1 MVCMLSFYKAYR
13 FLCRIFIFKI
23 GTQEVNHLNI
33 KEQLYNLIFEALKE
47 AISAGELPE
56 AEYPVI
62 KIEYPKEAK
71 FGDYS
76 TPVALESA
84 RLIKR
89 SPLEIGE
96 ILKKHLLKIDGL
108 IGEIEIVKPG
118 FINIFISLSYL
129 KKITLDIIVKGEE
142 YGRRVKQNPLKYN
155 IEFVSANPTGPL
167 NVVSARAAAI
177 GDTISNLVE
186 ANGDYVDRE
195 FYVNDFGNQ
204 VNLLGQSVLSRI
216 RELRG
221 ESTAFPDDG
230 YHGGYIKDIAEWIIQ
245 NHAPEFDALADEE
258 GRVEFSASKA
268 VEYNVASQQ
277 RDLSSFNVNFK
288 TWFREST
295 LHKEGDVDKAYRKLE
310 SGDFIFTEDNKKF
323 FRSTQFGDD
332 KDRVVVRDDGR
343 PTYLMADITYHY
355 DKIKRGYDRIIDIWG
370 PDHHGYIA
378 RLSGA
383 VQALG
388 LEKEKFRVLISQ
400 QVNLIM
406 DGESVKMSKRL
417 GNFSTMKE
425 LIDEIGVDVSRY
437 FFIMRSLD
445 SHLDF
450 DLSLAKKNSSE
461 NPVFYLQYA
470 HARICS
476 IFREAEKRGI
486 NSDVSDFN
494 IEYLDN
500 KEAITL
506 MKQMA
511 KFPEEIIDAAEN
523 FEPHKIATF
532 LMRLAQSYHRF
543 YTEHR
548 ILSDDPGNTQASLAL
563 CRSIVIVLKNGLKI
577 LGVSAPEIM

>member
-1 MVCMLSFYKAYR
+1 M
-13 FLCRIFIFKI
+13 
-23 GTQEVNHLNI
+23 NI
-33 KEQLYNLIFEALKE
+33 KEHLYNLIDEALKE
-47 AISAGELPE
+47 AVSSGDLPE
-56 AEYPVI
+56 AEYPAI
-62 KIEYPKEAK
+62 KIEYPKDAK

-76 TPVALESA
+76 TPIALESA
-84 RLIKR
+84 KLIKR
-89 SPLEIGE
+89 SPLEIGK
-96 ILKKHLLKIDGL
+96 ILKKYLLKNDDL
-108 IGEIEIVKPG
+108 ISEIEIAKPG
-118 FINIFISLSYL
+118 FINIFISLNYL
-129 KKITLDIIVKGEE
+129 KKMTLHIINIGDE
-142 YGRRVKQNPLKYN
+142 YGKRKKNDPLKYN

-177 GDTISNLVE
+177 GDTISNLME
-186 ANGDYVDRE
+186 ANGDFVDRE

-216 RELRG
+216 REIKG
-221 ESTAFPDDG
+221 EETVFPDDG
-230 YHGGYIKDIAEWIIQ
+230 YHGEYIRDIAAWIIE
-245 NHAPEFDALADEE
+245 NHKGELDSLS
-258 GRVEFSASKA
+258 VEDDKINFCSKKA
-268 VEYNVASQQ
+268 VEYNVSGQQ
-277 RDLSSFNVNFK
+277 RDLSSFNVNFR

-295 LHKEGDVDKAYRKLE
+295 LHEKGEVDRAFEKLE
-310 SGDFIFTEDNKKF
+310 KGKFIYTDNDNKKI
-323 FRSTQFGDD
+323 FRSTDFGDD
-332 KDRVVVRDDGR
+332 KDRVVIRDDGR
-343 PTYLMADITYHY
+343 PTYLMADISYHY
-355 DKIKRGYDRIIDIWG
+355 DKIMRGYDRIIDIWG

-388 LEKEKFRVLISQ
+388 FDKEKFRVLISQ

-417 GNFSTMKE
+417 GNFSTMRE

-476 IFREAEKRGI
+476 IFREAEKRDI
-486 NSDVSDFN
+486 KYNLSDFN
-494 IEYLDN
+494 IEFLSN
-500 KEAITL
+500 KEGVTL

-511 KFPEEIIDAAEN
+511 KFPEEVIDAAES
-523 FEPHKIATF
+523 FEPHKIATY
-532 LMRLAQSYHRF
+532 LMRLAQSYHRY

-548 ILSDDPGNTQASLAL
+548 ILSDNFENTNAALAL
-563 CRSIVIVLKNGLKI
+563 CRAIVIVMKNGLKI
-577 LGVSAPEIM
+577 LGVSAPEVM

>member
-1 MVCMLSFYKAYR
+1 M
-13 FLCRIFIFKI
+13 
-23 GTQEVNHLNI
+23 NI
-33 KEQLYNLIFEALKE
+33 KEQLYSLIGNALKE
-47 AISAGELPE
+47 AVTAGELPE
-56 AEYPVI
+56 TEYPNI

-76 TPVALESA
+76 TPIALETA
-84 RLIKR
+84 KLIKR

-96 ILKKHLLKIDGL
+96 ILKKYLLKNDEI

-118 FINIFISLSYL
+118 FINIFISLNYL
-129 KKITLDIIVKGEE
+129 KKMTLHIIKSGED
-142 YGRRVKQNPLKYN
+142 YGKRKKANPLKYN

-177 GDTISNLVE
+177 GDTISNLME
-186 ANGDYVDRE
+186 ANGDFVDRE

-216 RELRG
+216 REIKG
-221 ESTAFPDDG
+221 EETVFPEDG
-230 YHGGYIKDIAEWIIQ
+230 YHGEYIRDIASWLIE
-245 NHAPEFDALADEE
+245 NHAGELERLLSETDKTDFCS
-258 GRVEFSASKA
+258 RKA
-268 VEYNVASQQ
+268 VEYNVSGQQ

-295 LHKEGDVDKAYRKLE
+295 LHEKGEVEKAFQNLE
-310 SGDFIFTEDNKKF
+310 NGKFIYTDNDNKKV
-323 FRSTQFGDD
+323 FRSTDFGDD
-332 KDRVVVRDDGR
+332 KDRVVIRDDGR
-343 PTYLMADITYHY
+343 PTYLMADISYHY
-355 DKIKRGYDRIIDIWG
+355 DKIMRGYDRIIDIWG

-388 LEKEKFRVLISQ
+388 FDREKFRVLIAQ

-417 GNFSTMKE
+417 GNFSTMRE
-425 LIDEIGVDVSRY
+425 LIEEIGVDVTRY

-450 DLSLAKKNSSE
+450 DLTLAKKNSSE

-476 IFREAEKRGI
+476 IFREAEKRDI
-486 NSDVSDFN
+486 QYDLSDFN
-494 IEYLDN
+494 IEFLAN
-500 KEAITL
+500 KEGVTL

-523 FEPHKIATF
+523 FEPHKIATY
-532 LMRLAQSYHRF
+532 LMRLAQSYHRY

-548 ILSDDPGNTQASLAL
+548 ILSDDIENTNAALAL
-563 CRSIVIVLKNGLKI
+563 CRAIVIVMKNGLKI
-577 LGVSAPEIM
+577 LGVSAPEVM

>member
-1 MVCMLSFYKAYR
+1 
-13 FLCRIFIFKI
+13 
-23 GTQEVNHLNI
+23 LNI
-33 KEQLYNLIFEALKE
+33 KENLYNLISEAFNE
-47 AISAGELPE
+47 AVNAGELPDI
-56 AEYPVI
+56 EYPNI

-76 TPVALESA
+76 TPIALETA
-84 RLIKR
+84 KLIKR

-96 ILKKHLLKIDGL
+96 IIKNYLLKNNEI
-108 IGEIEIVKPG
+108 IGDIEIVKPG
-118 FINIFISLSYL
+118 FINIFISISYL
-129 KKITLDIIVKGEE
+129 KKMTLHIIKSGEE
-142 YGRRVKQNPLKYN
+142 FGRRKKSDPLKYN

-167 NVVSARAAAI
+167 NIVSARAAAI
-177 GDTISNLVE
+177 GDTISNLME
-186 ANGDYVDRE
+186 ANGDQVDRE

-204 VNLLGQSVLSRI
+204 VNLLGLSVLSRI
-216 RELRG
+216 REIKG
-221 ESTAFPDDG
+221 EETVFPEDG
-230 YHGGYIKDIAEWIIQ
+230 YHGDYIRDIAAWILET
-245 NHAPEFDALADEE
+245 HADELNSVSSE
-258 GRVEFSASKA
+258 DARISLCSRKA
-268 VEYNVASQQ
+268 VEYNVAGQQ
-277 RDLSSFNVNFK
+277 RDLSSFNVNFR

-295 LHKEGDVDKAYRKLE
+295 LHEKGEVEKAYQKLE
-310 SGDFIFTEDNKKF
+310 NGKFIYTDDNKKV
-323 FRSTQFGDD
+323 FRSTDFGDD

-343 PTYLMADITYHY
+343 PTYLMADISYHY
-355 DKIKRGYDRIIDIWG
+355 DKIMRGYDRIIDIWG

-388 LEKEKFRVLISQ
+388 YDKDKFKVLIAQ

-417 GNFSTMKE
+417 GKFSTMRE

-486 NSDVSDFN
+486 EFDHSDFN
-494 IEYLDN
+494 VEYLNN
-500 KEAITL
+500 KEGITL

-511 KFPEEIIDAAEN
+511 KFPEEIIDAAES
-523 FEPHKIATF
+523 FEPHKIATY
-532 LMRLAQSYHRF
+532 LMRLAQSYHRY

-548 ILSDDPGNTQASLAL
+548 ILSDNNDNTNASLAL
-563 CRSIVIVLKNGLKI
+563 CKAIVIVMKNGLNI
-577 LGVSAPEIM
+577 LGVSAPEVM

>member
-1 MVCMLSFYKAYR
+1 M
-13 FLCRIFIFKI
+13 
-23 GTQEVNHLNI
+23 T
-33 KEQLYNLIFEALKE
+33 LYI
-47 AISAGELPE
+47 
-56 AEYPVI
+56 
-62 KIEYPKEAK
+62 IES
-71 FGDYS
+71 GD
-76 TPVALESA
+76 
-84 RLIKR
+84 
-89 SPLEIGE
+89 
-96 ILKKHLLKIDGL
+96 
-108 IGEIEIVKPG
+108 
-118 FINIFISLSYL
+118 
-129 KKITLDIIVKGEE
+129 E
-142 YGRRVKQNPLKYN
+142 YGRRRKSNPQKYN

-216 RELRG
+216 REVRG
-221 ESTAFPDDG
+221 EETVFPEDG
-230 YHGGYIKDIAEWIIQ
+230 YHGEYIKDIAAWLIE
-245 NHAPEFDALADEE
+245 NHLSELGNCSSEE
-258 GRVEFSASKA
+258 EKISFCSRKA
-268 VEYNVASQQ
+268 VEYNVSGQQ
-277 RDLSSFNVNFK
+277 RDLSSFNVNFR

-295 LHKEGDVDKAYRKLE
+295 LHEKGEVEKAYQKLE
-310 SGDFIFTEDNKKF
+310 NGKFIYTDNENKKV
-323 FRSTQFGDD
+323 FRSTDFGDD

-343 PTYLMADITYHY
+343 PTYLMADISYHY
-355 DKIKRGYDRIIDIWG
+355 DKIMRGYDRIIDIWG
-370 PDHHGYIA
+370 PDHHGYIS

-388 LEKEKFRVLISQ
+388 YEKEKFRVLIAQ

-417 GNFSTMKE
+417 GNFSTMRE
-425 LIDEIGVDVSRY
+425 LIDEKGVDVSRY

-486 NSDVSDFN
+486 KYNPADFD
-494 IEYLDN
+494 IEYLNN
-500 KEAITL
+500 KEGITL

-511 KFPEEIIDAAEN
+511 KFPEEITDAAES

-532 LMRLAQSYHRF
+532 LMKLHSLITGTTQNTEYYRIIMIIQMRLLLF
-543 YTEHR
+543 
-548 ILSDDPGNTQASLAL
+548 
-563 CRSIVIVLKNGLKI
+563 VKI
-577 LGVSAPEIM
+577 

>member
-1 MVCMLSFYKAYR
+1 M
-13 FLCRIFIFKI
+13 
-23 GTQEVNHLNI
+23 NI
-33 KEQLYNLIFEALKE
+33 KEHLYSLIRNALKE
-47 AISAGELPE
+47 AVTAGDLPE
-56 AEYPVI
+56 AEYPNI
-62 KIEYPKEAK
+62 KIEYPKESK

-76 TPVALESA
+76 TPIALESA
-84 RLIKR
+84 KLIKR
-89 SPLEIGE
+89 SPLETGE
-96 ILKKHLLKIDGL
+96 IIKKYLLKDNDL

-118 FINIFISLSYL
+118 FINIFISLNYL
-129 KKITLDIIVKGEE
+129 KKMTLHIIQSGEE
-142 YGRRVKQNPLKYN
+142 YGKRKKANPLKYN

-177 GDTISNLVE
+177 GDTISNLME

-216 RELRG
+216 REIRG
-221 ESTAFPDDG
+221 EETVFPEDG
-230 YHGGYIKDIAEWIIQ
+230 YHGEYIRDIAAWLIG
-245 NHAPEFDALADEE
+245 NHAGELDKLSTEE
-258 GRVEFSASKA
+258 DRIGFCSRKA
-268 VEYNVASQQ
+268 VEYNVSGQQ
-277 RDLSSFNVNFK
+277 RDLSSFNVNFRR
-288 TWFREST
+288 WFREST
-295 LHKEGDVDKAYRKLE
+295 LHEKGEVEKAYAKLE
-310 SGDFIFTEDNKKF
+310 SGKFIYTDNENKKV
-323 FRSTQFGDD
+323 FRSTDFGDD

-343 PTYLMADITYHY
+343 PTYLMADISYHY
-355 DKIKRGYDRIIDIWG
+355 DKITRGYDRIIDIWG

-388 LEKEKFRVLISQ
+388 YDREKFKVLIAQ

-417 GNFSTMKE
+417 GNFSTMRE

-486 NSDVSDFN
+486 EYDLSDFN
-494 IEYLDN
+494 IEFLDN
-500 KEAITL
+500 KEAVAL

-511 KFPEEIIDAAEN
+511 KFPEEIIDAAES
-523 FEPHKIATF
+523 FEPHKIATY
-532 LMRLAQSYHRF
+532 LMKLAQSYHRY

-548 ILSDDPGNTQASLAL
+548 ILSDNNDNTNAALAL
-563 CRSIVIVLKNGLKI
+563 CRAIVIVMKNGLKI
-577 LGVSAPEIM
+577 LGVSAPEVM

>member
-1 MVCMLSFYKAYR
+1 MFYTESSA
-13 FLCRIFIFKI
+13 LP
-23 GTQEVNHLNI
+23 GSTHEVNQLNI
-33 KEQLYNLIFEALKE
+33 KEQLYSLIKNALKE
-47 AISAGELPE
+47 AISNGELPE
-56 AEYPVI
+56 AEYPDI

-76 TPVALESA
+76 TPIALESA

-96 ILKKHLLKIDGL
+96 ILRKYLSKSNEV
-108 IGEIEIVKPG
+108 IGEIELVKPG

-129 KKITLDIIVKGEE
+129 KKMTLHIIESGDTF
-142 YGRRVKQNPLKYN
+142 GRRSKPEPLKYN

-177 GDTISNLVE
+177 GDTIANLVE
-186 ANGDYVDRE
+186 ANGDLIDRE

-204 VNLLGQSVLSRI
+204 VNLLGLSVLSRI
-216 RELRG
+216 REIRG
-221 ESTAFPDDG
+221 EETVFPEDG
-230 YHGGYIKDIAEWIIQ
+230 YHGEYIKDIAAYIIQ
-245 NHAPEFDALADEE
+245 NHAAELEILSSDDDRISFC
-258 GRVEFSASKA
+258 SNKA
-268 VEYNVASQQ
+268 VEYNVSGQQ
-277 RDLSSFNVNFK
+277 RDLSAFNVNFK

-295 LHKEGDVDKAYRKLE
+295 LHERGEVEKAYQKLE
-310 SGDFIFTEDNKKF
+310 SGKFIYKEDNKKV
-323 FRSTQFGDD
+323 FRSTEFGDD

-343 PTYLMADITYHY
+343 PTYLMADISYHF
-355 DKIKRGYDRIIDIWG
+355 DKIMRGYDRIIDIWG

-388 LEKEKFRVLISQ
+388 YEKEKFRVLIAQ

-417 GNFSTMKE
+417 GNFSTMRE
-425 LIDEIGVDVSRY
+425 LIEEIGVDVSRY

-476 IFREAEKRGI
+476 IFREAEKREI
-486 NSDVSDFN
+486 QYNLSDFN
-494 IEYLDN
+494 IDFLDN
-500 KEAITL
+500 REAVTL
-506 MKQMA
+506 MKLMA

-532 LMRLAQSYHRF
+532 LMRLAQSYHRY

-548 ILSDDPGNTQASLAL
+548 ILSDDLENTNAALAL
-563 CRSIVIVLKNGLKI
+563 CKAIVIVLKNGLKI
-577 LGVSAPEIM
+577 LGVSAPELM